1 MGEWKIDTDHTAA
14 EFSVRHMMI
23 TTVRGN
29 LKNVTGT
36 LIFDPDV
43 PEESRVEA
51 AIDTT
56 TIHTG
61 TAERDAHLRS
71 ADFLWV
77 DHYPTLYFRSTS
89 VVPGATRSRAKVNG
103 ELTIR
108 DVTRPVMLDVEFLGE
123 DISPWGDRRIGFTAT
138 AYINRED
145 FGLTWNQKL
154 ASGNW
159 LVDREVKITLD
170 VQAVMVTEAMS
181 EPASG

>member
-1 MGEWKIDTDHTAA
+1 
-14 EFSVRHMMI
+14 
-23 TTVRGN
+23 
-29 LKNVTGT
+29 
-36 LIFDPDV
+36 
-43 PEESRVEA
+43 
-51 AIDTT
+51 
-56 TIHTG
+56 
-61 TAERDAHLRS
+61 
-71 ADFLWV
+71 
-77 DHYPTLYFRSTS
+77 
-89 VVPGATRSRAKVNG
+89 VNG

-108 DVTRPVMLDVEFLGE
+108 DVTRKVTMDVEFLGE

-181 EPASG
+181 EQASG